1 LQAEAT
7 LPCSA
12 SPESHSESA
21 ETVSVRTSAP
31 TAALLALCAALCACA
46 SGGGGD
52 TPDLVAITRTVGAG
66 TARGAQAVGSSVG
79 TAYRGVRQGF
89 QDPSDTAAYGP
100 YPKGYASVIRKHML
114 RFEGVDERASFE
126 FGEPVRS
133 YLNKGLL
140 RGGEVEWQGW
150 IVDVSIHTTSA
161 FGQPR
166 TEAFV
171 VRLNGGDVV
180 EVVEAAYAGALRR
193 VPAAGP
199 VGAASSAR

>member
-1 LQAEAT
+1 MRGG
-7 LPCSA
+7 S
-12 SPESHSESA
+12 S

-31 TAALLALCAALCACA
+31 TAVLLALCAGLCACA
-46 SGGGGD
+46 SEGGGD

-66 TARGAQAVGSSVG
+66 TARGARAVGSSLG

-89 QDPSDTAAYGP
+89 QDPANAAAYGP

-133 YLNKGLL
+133 YQNKGLF

-150 IVDVSIHTTSA
+150 IVDVSIHTTGA

-171 VRLNGGDVV
+171 VRLSHGDVV

-193 VPAAGP
+193 VPAAEAA
-199 VGAASSAR
+199 GAASSAR